1 MGISVNSRSS
11 GARRTRTRE
20 SSLLMDVDD
29 RLPTKYPTRYLA
41 IVLPI
46 HDRCVC
52 GAGSHAQWSEAISER
67 SRVDQAAHRP
77 CRLRESLRLDGL
89 VLALLRLGGHRRGLA
104 VETDRGCLPPRSPPS
119 GTPDGA
125 GCRCYVPTMNCRGE

>member
-20 SSLLMDVDD
+20 SSLLMDVDE

-67 SRVDQAAHRP
+67 STVDQAVHRS
-77 CRLRESLRLDGL
+77 CRLRPEFQLEL
-89 VLALLRLGGHRRGLA
+89 VPPAEDAARSTTRCRR
-104 VETDRGCLPPRSPPS
+104 
-119 GTPDGA
+119 
-125 GCRCYVPTMNCRGE
+125 